1 MLLLFAG
8 GVMKRWWIGALTAFV
23 LLEKLARHPHAD
35 VPVDGLRLQARIAA
49 VSQRDASSF
58 LAPEMPCKLS

>member
-23 LLEKLARHPHAD
+23 LLEKLAPLRAQGGRLS
-35 VPVDGLRLQARIAA
+35 GLLMVAMGLWNLAR
-49 VSQRDASSF
+49 SHG
-58 LAPEMPCKLS
+58 